1 MLAAQEEDAA
11 MTQEEDFIIE
21 LAPRRPLIPAGEYDA
36 RSGTVIKYRMYDRDR
51 LQIGFTVFDGP
62 YSDGVVLTTVDGHF
76 GLGGGKRAAL
86 GASSR
91 VAQIARLIDPDG
103 QNISTAQLRNRL
115 WRVKVE
121 TVTTDQHGRPL
132 AEDRQY
138 SKVSDV
144 IALLE

>member
-1 MLAAQEEDAA
+1 MSYED
-11 MTQEEDFIIE
+11 DFIIE

-36 RSGTVIKYRMYDRDR
+36 RSSTVIKYRMFNRDR
-51 LQIGFTVFDGP
+51 LQVGFTVFDGP
-62 YSDGVVLTTVDGHF
+62 FTDGVVLAKVDGHF
-76 GLGGGKRAAL
+76 GLGGGKRAL

-91 VAQIARLIDPDG
+91 VAHMARLIDPDG
-103 QNISTAQLRNRL
+103 QNISTAQMRNRL
-115 WRVKVE
+115 WRVKVD
-121 TVTTDQHGRPL
+121 TVTTDQQSRPL